1 MTPDLDR
8 LLELADAAASHINDW
23 IHAGES
29 IFVTS
34 HLDADGLT
42 AAGIIASALHRR
54 NARFQLR
61 ITRQLDQAYLSSLA
75 AEGPG
80 FHIFTDLGSGQI
92 PHIRETLANGQAV
105 VLDHHPP
112 TGAESFANLRQVNPH
127 LCGFDGTYEISGAGV
142 TYLAARH
149 LGSANADLARLA
161 VVGAV
166 GDIQDRGDK
175 HSLVGLN
182 NDLIVEDA
190 KAANTLDVAID
201 VRLFGRETR
210 PIHVALQH
218 TTDPFIPGISNNP
231 DGALAFLRETEI
243 ELKDGD
249 QWRSIAALTKEE
261 KRRLNSSLITY
272 MLKQNMPASEA
283 QSMIGYVY
291 TLKQEE
297 PGSSVRD
304 AREFSTLLNAC
315 GRSDQGTVGVAICMG
330 ERGDLYKRADS
341 ILKEHRRQLADG
353 LTWLAEAPGAVETRP
368 LLQVFHAT
376 DKIPETLVGSIAGVA
391 LNSRI
396 LDWSKPIFA
405 FSYTQDGRVKVSART
420 TRHIVKA
427 GANLGELMQKA
438 CEELGSGSE
447 GGGHNIAAGATI
459 PKGFEPRF
467 IEIVERL
474 LAKQLGRMK
483 DATAAMDNS
492 SRVETIK

>member
-1 MTPDLDR
+1 LTQNLDR

-23 IHAGES
+23 IDAGES
-29 IFVTS
+29 ILVTS
-34 HLDADGLT
+34 HLDADGLS
-42 AAGIIASALHRR
+42 AAGIIGTALHRR
-54 NARFQLR
+54 KARFQLR

-92 PHIRETLANGQAV
+92 PHIQETLTTAQTV

-112 TGAESFANLRQVNPH
+112 TGAESLKNLRQVNPH

-142 TYLAARH
+142 TYLVARH
-149 LGSANADLARLA
+149 LGSSNGDLASLA

-166 GDIQDRGDK
+166 GDIQDRGEK

-182 NDLIVEDA
+182 NELIVEDA
-190 KAANTLDVAID
+190 KAASALDVAID

-210 PIHVALQH
+210 PIHIALQY
-218 TTDPFIPGISNNP
+218 TTDPFIPGISNSP
-231 DGALAFLRETEI
+231 DGALAFLKETEI
-243 ELKDGD
+243 ELKEGD
-249 QWRSIAALTKEE
+249 RWRSIAALTKEE

-272 MLKQNMPASEA
+272 MLKRNMPASEA
-283 QSMIGYVY
+283 QSIIGYVY

-297 PGSSVRD
+297 PGSSLRD

-315 GRSDQGTVGVAICMG
+315 GRSDQGSIGVAICMG
-330 ERGDLYKRADS
+330 ERVDLYKRADG
-341 ILKEHRRQLADG
+341 ILKEHRRQLAEG

-376 DKIPETLVGSIAGVA
+376 DKIPDTLVGSIAGVA

-396 LDWSKPIFA
+396 LDWSKPIVA

-420 TRHIVKA
+420 TRRMVKA
-427 GANLGELMQKA
+427 GVNLGELMQKA
-438 CEELGSGSE
+438 SQEMGSGSE

-459 PKGFEPRF
+459 PKGFETRF
-467 IEIVERL
+467 VEIVERL

-483 DATAAMDNS
+483 DAAAAMDNS
-492 SRVETIK
+492 SHVETIK

>member
-1 MTPDLDR
+1 MTQDLDR

-34 HLDADGLT
+34 HLDADGLS
-42 AAGIIASALHRR
+42 AAGIIGSALHRR

-75 AEGPG
+75 AEGLD

-92 PHIRETLANGQAV
+92 PHIRERLANAQAV

-112 TGAESFANLRQVNPH
+112 TGAESFPNLRQVNPH

-142 TYLAARH
+142 TYLVARH
-149 LGSANADLARLA
+149 LGSSNGDLARLA

-190 KAANTLDVAID
+190 KAANALDVAID

-210 PIHVALQH
+210 PIHMALQY
-218 TTDPFIPGISNNP
+218 TTDPFIPGISNYP

-261 KRRLNSSLITY
+261 KRHLNSSLITY
-272 MLKQNMPASEA
+272 MLKRNMPASEA

-297 PGSSVRD
+297 PGSSARD
-304 AREFSTLLNAC
+304 VREFSTLLNAC

-330 ERGDLYKRADS
+330 ERGNLYKRADS

-353 LTWLAEAPGAVETRP
+353 LTWLAETPDAVQTRP

-376 DKIPETLVGSIAGVA
+376 DRIPETLVGSIAGVA

-396 LDWSKPIFA
+396 LDWSKPIIA

-420 TRHIVKA
+420 TRNIVKA
-427 GANLGELMQKA
+427 GANLGELMHKA

-459 PKGFEPRF
+459 PKGFETRF
-467 IEIVERL
+467 VEIVERL

-483 DATAAMDNS
+483 DATAVTDNS

>member
-1 MTPDLDR
+1 LTQDLDH

-23 IHAGES
+23 IDAGES

-34 HLDADGLT
+34 HLDADGLS
-42 AAGIIASALHRR
+42 AAGIMGSALYRR

-75 AEGPG
+75 AESSG

-92 PHIRETLANGQAV
+92 PHIQETLANAQAV

-112 TGAESFANLRQVNPH
+112 TGAETLTTLHQVNPH

-142 TYLAARH
+142 TYLVARH
-149 LGSANADLARLA
+149 LGSSNGDLARLA

-190 KAANTLDVAID
+190 KAANALDVAID

-210 PIHVALQH
+210 PIHVALQY

-231 DGALAFLRETEI
+231 DGTLAFLRETEI
-243 ELKDGD
+243 ELKEGD
-249 QWRSIAALTKEE
+249 RWRSIAALTKEE

-272 MLKQNMPASEA
+272 MLKRNMPASEA
-283 QSMIGYVY
+283 QSIIGYVY

-297 PGSSVRD
+297 PGSSSRD

-315 GRSDQGTVGVAICMG
+315 GRSGQGTIGVVICMG
-330 ERGDLYKRADS
+330 ERGDVYKRADG

-368 LLQVFHAT
+368 LLQTFHAT
-376 DKIPETLVGSIAGVA
+376 DRIPDTLVGSIAGVA

-396 LDWSKPIFA
+396 LDWSKPIVA

-420 TRHIVKA
+420 TRRMVKA
-427 GANLGELMQKA
+427 GVNLGELMHKA

-459 PKGFEPRF
+459 PKGFETRF
-467 IEIVERL
+467 VEIVERL
-474 LAKQLGRMK
+474 LTKQLGRMK

-492 SRVETIK
+492 SHVERIK